1 MSHFVSTALI
11 CTGDAGRSAGVKDLN
26 YANLN
31 IASNNWTTL
40 CFGQC
45 CQVFLQQIDQI
56 LSKNVPNAYKNHR
69 CNCVR
74 LQKFFQGG
82 ANSTFCLSFPCCWR
96 CNENACSQN
105 ALPFLHHDENV
116 PLVRQQSQKFCFV
129 SAAMLL
135 FHSWFFS
142 HCTVKK

>member
-11 CTGDAGRSAGVKDLN
+11 CTGDAGHSAGVKDLN

-82 ANSTFCLSFPCCWR
+82 QTRHFAYPFHVADDAMKMHVHKTLYPFYTMTKMCPWYGSSRKNSASLVQQCFFFIHGSFHT
-96 CNENACSQN
+96 AQ
-105 ALPFLHHDENV
+105 
-116 PLVRQQSQKFCFV
+116 
-129 SAAMLL
+129 
-135 FHSWFFS
+135 
-142 HCTVKK
+142 